1 MYQMKVKVKKTA
13 IHKTFQRKK
22 RQCVIQNAIFA
33 ILAIIACCG
42 IAIDAAICFKIFC
55 SEYPF
60 ETLKDNMKIIL
71 AIAMP
76 TAISGTFCSN
86 FIQRMEGDV
95 K

>member
-1 MYQMKVKVKKTA
+1 MKVKVKKTTM
-13 IHKTFQRKK
+13 HESFQRKK
-22 RQCVIQNAIFA
+22 RQCIIQNAIFA

-42 IAIDAAICFKIFC
+42 IAIDAAICFKIFISDC
-55 SEYPF
+55 PF

-71 AIAMP
+71 SIAIP

-86 FIQRMEGDV
+86 FILL